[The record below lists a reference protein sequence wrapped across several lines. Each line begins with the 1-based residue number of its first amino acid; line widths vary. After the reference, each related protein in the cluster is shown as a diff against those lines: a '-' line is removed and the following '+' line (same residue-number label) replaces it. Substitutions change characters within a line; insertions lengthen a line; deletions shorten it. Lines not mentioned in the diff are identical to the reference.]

1 MKSIK
6 NFELKVK
13 RVAVGE
19 GVEPYGASVRSPS
32 DVARIAQLLIGD
44 SAQEHFLVFLLD
56 VRNRVIGYSEVARG
70 GIDTCPVDP
79 RVVFRTAVATGASAL
94 AAVHNHPSGT
104 PEPSTDD
111 ILLTRRL
118 KEAGELLGIQLLD
131 HVIVTD
137 TGTTSLRER
146 GQL

>member
-19 GVEPYGASVRSPS
+19 AVEPYGASVRSPS
-32 DVARIAQLLIGD
+32 DVARIAQLLVGD

-56 VRNRVIGYSEVARG
+56 VRNRVLGFSETSRG

-79 RVVFRTAVATGASAL
+79 RVVFRTAVALGSSGIVC
-94 AAVHNHPSGT
+94 VHNHPSGEPT
-104 PEPSTDD
+104 PSTDD

-118 KEAGELLGIQLLD
+118 KEAGELLGIELLD

-137 TGTTSLRER
+137 TATVSLRER